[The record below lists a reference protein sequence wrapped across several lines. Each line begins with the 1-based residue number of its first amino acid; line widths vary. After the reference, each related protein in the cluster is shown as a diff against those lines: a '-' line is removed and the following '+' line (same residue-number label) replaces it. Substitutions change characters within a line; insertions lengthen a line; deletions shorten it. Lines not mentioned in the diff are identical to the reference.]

1 MIAIAPRSAIGWRE
15 MLVAYVLAL
24 LLGFATTAV
33 LILASGASVAEG
45 FGALYEGAFGS
56 RDAVLQSLVAA
67 TPLIF
72 TGLATVIA
80 FRAAIWSI
88 GQEGQMF
95 AGAMCGY
102 WASLYLGGT
111 PALVAV
117 PVIIVAAVIG
127 GAGLGG
133 LCGWLK
139 TRFQVNE
146 IISTV
151 MLNYVVVY
159 LLSYLLAGG
168 PWTAEGS
175 TSYHQTP
182 ILAEHFRLPVLL
194 NDGKLHIG
202 FVLALMAAVVCWII
216 IKKTPLGFEIRAL
229 GFNPTALRFKGVN
242 VARTVLIVMCLS
254 GALSAMAGVSEIFGV
269 NYRLRGDVMTGLGFT
284 GIIVGMIGGLNPIGA
299 VIAALLFGALSNG
312 ALYMSVLSDIPPALV
327 PAMQGILLLFFL
339 SASVLVRYSIRFRR
353 TADV

>member
-1 MIAIAPRSAIGWRE
+1 MIEITPRSSAGWKA
-15 MLVAYVLAL
+15 MLAAYVLAL
-24 LLGFATTAV
+24 FLGLATSSL
-33 LILASGASVAEG
+33 LILASGASVADG

-56 RDAVLQSLVAA
+56 RDAIMQSLVAA
-67 TPLIF
+67 TPLVF
-72 TGLATVIA
+72 TGLATVTA
-80 FRAAIWSI
+80 FRAEIWSI

-102 WASLYLGGT
+102 WVSLYLGGT
-111 PALVAV
+111 TALIAV
-117 PVIIVAAVIG
+117 PVIIAAAMMG

-133 LCGWLK
+133 FCGWLK

-151 MLNYVVVY
+151 MLNYIVIY
-159 LLSYLLAGG
+159 LLSFLLAGG

-182 ILAEHFRLPVLL
+182 VLAENFRLPLL
-194 NDGKLHIG
+194 LEDVKLHIG
-202 FVLALMAAVVCWII
+202 FVLALIAAAACWII
-216 IKKTPLGFEIRAL
+216 IRKTPLGFEIRAL

-254 GALSAMAGVSEIFGV
+254 GALSALAGVSEIFGV

-299 VIAALLFGALSNG
+299 VIAALLFGALANG
-312 ALYMSVLSDIPPALV
+312 SLYMSVLSDIPPSLV
-327 PAMQGILLLFFL
+327 PAMQGILLLFVL
-339 SASVLVRYSIRFRR
+339 GAAVLVRYRVRFGKR
-353 TADV
+353 ADV

>member
-1 MIAIAPRSAIGWRE
+1 MIEISPRSSVGWQAQA
-15 MLVAYVLAL
+15 LAYVLAL
-24 LLGFATTAV
+24 ICGFATSAL
-33 LILASGASVAEG
+33 LIALSGASVTEG

-56 RDAVLQSLVAA
+56 QEALLQSLVAA

-80 FRAAIWSI
+80 FRAEIWSI

-102 WASLYLGGT
+102 WISLVLGAVTGWIAVPAILVAAMLGG
-111 PALVAV
+111 AV
-117 PVIIVAAVIG
+117 M
-127 GAGLGG
+127 GG

-151 MLNYVVVY
+151 MLNYVIVY

-168 PWTAEGS
+168 PWTEEGS

-182 ILAEHFRLPVLL
+182 VFSENIRLPLIIAEV
-194 NDGKLHIG
+194 KLHFG
-202 FVLALMAAVVCWII
+202 FVLALLAAALCWVIL
-216 IKKTPLGFEIRAL
+216 KKTPLGFEIRAL

-242 VARTVLIVMCLS
+242 VTRTVLVVMCFS
-254 GALSAMAGVSEIFGV
+254 GALAALAGVSEIFGV

-284 GIIVGMIGGLNPIGA
+284 GIIVGMIGGLNPIGT
-299 VIAALLFGALSNG
+299 VIAALLFGALANG
-312 ALYMSVLSDIPPALV
+312 SLYMNVLSDIPPSLV

-339 SASVLVRYSIRFRR
+339 SASVLVRYSIQFRR
-353 TADV
+353 VAQ

>member
-1 MIAIAPRSAIGWRE
+1 MITITPRTSAGWQAQ
-15 MLVAYVLAL
+15 LAAYVLAL
-24 LLGFATTAV
+24 LLGFGASAL
-33 LILASGASVAEG
+33 LITASGASVSEG

-56 RDAVLQSLVAA
+56 WEAVLQSLVAA

-80 FRAAIWSI
+80 FRAEIWSI

-102 WASLYLGGT
+102 WASLYLGGA
-111 PALVAV
+111 PWLIAI
-117 PVIIVAAVIG
+117 PIIILAAMVGG
-127 GAGLGG
+127 GALGG

-139 TRFQVNE
+139 TRFSVNE

-182 ILAEHFRLPVLL
+182 VFDENFHLPLL
-194 NDGKLHIG
+194 VGSVKLHIG
-202 FVLALMAAVVCWII
+202 FPLALAAAAVCWVI

-242 VARTVLIVMCLS
+242 VTRTVLIVMCLS
-254 GALSAMAGVSEIFGV
+254 GALSALAGVSEIFGV
-269 NYRLRGDVMTGLGFT
+269 NYRLRGDVMAGLGFT

-299 VIAALLFGALSNG
+299 VIAALLFGALANG
-312 ALYMSVLSDIPPALV
+312 SLYMSVLSDIPPSLV

-339 SASVLVRYSIRFRR
+339 SASVLVRYSISIVRP
-353 TADV
+353 VHV

>member
-1 MIAIAPRSAIGWRE
+1 MIKITPRSSTGWKT
-15 MLVAYVLAL
+15 MLAAYVLAL
-24 LLGFATTAV
+24 LLGFAV
-33 LILASGASVAEG
+33 SSLLILASGASVAEG

-56 RDAVLQSLVAA
+56 RDAILQSLVAA

-80 FRAAIWSI
+80 FRAEIWSI

-102 WASLYLGGT
+102 WVSLYLGDT
-111 PALVAV
+111 TALIAV
-117 PVIIVAAVIG
+117 PVIIVAAVVG

-133 LCGWLK
+133 FCGWLK

-151 MLNYVVVY
+151 MLNYVVIY

-182 ILAEHFRLPVLL
+182 ILAENFRLPVLL
-194 NDGKLHIG
+194 DDVKLHIG
-202 FVLALMAAVVCWII
+202 FILALIAAAVCWVI
-216 IKKTPLGFEIRAL
+216 IKKTPLGFELRAL

-242 VARTVLIVMCLS
+242 VTRTVLIVMCLS
-254 GALSAMAGVSEIFGV
+254 GGLAAMAGVSEIFGV
-269 NYRLRGDVMTGLGFT
+269 NHRLRGDVMTGLGFT

-299 VIAALLFGALSNG
+299 VIAALFFGALVNG
-312 ALYMSVLSDIPPALV
+312 SLYMSVLSDIPPSLV

-339 SASVLVRYSIRFRR
+339 SAAVLVRYSIRFRR

>member
-1 MIAIAPRSAIGWRE
+1 MIEIVPRKSTGWHTQ
-15 MLVAYVLAL
+15 VAAYVVAL
-24 LLGFATTAV
+24 VLGFATSAL
-33 LILASGASVAEG
+33 LIKVGGASVAEG

-56 RDAVLQSLVAA
+56 WEAVLQSLVAA

-80 FRAAIWSI
+80 FRAEIWSI

-102 WASLYLGGT
+102 WVSLYLGGA
-111 PALVAV
+111 PLLLAV
-117 PVIIVAAVIG
+117 PIIILAAMIG
-127 GAGLGG
+127 GAFLGG
-133 LCGWLK
+133 FCGWLK
-139 TRFQVNE
+139 TQFQVNE

-151 MLNYVVVY
+151 MLNYVIIY

-168 PWTAEGS
+168 PWTEEGS

-182 ILAEHFRLPVLL
+182 VLADKFHLPLLVDGVKLHLGFILALV
-194 NDGKLHIG
+194 
-202 FVLALMAAVVCWII
+202 AAAICWVIL
-216 IKKTPLGFEIRAL
+216 KKTPLGFEIRAL

-242 VARTVLIVMCLS
+242 VTRTVLVVMGLS

-269 NYRLRGDVMTGLGFT
+269 NYRLRGDVMVGLGFT

-299 VIAALLFGALSNG
+299 VIAALLFGALANG
-312 ALYMSVLSDIPPALV
+312 SLYMSVLSDIPPSLV

-339 SASVLVRYSIRFRR
+339 SASVLVRYSIRIKRL
-353 TADV
+353 THV

>member
-1 MIAIAPRSAIGWRE
+1 MIELVPRSSTGWRAQ
-15 MLVAYVLAL
+15 LAAYALAL
-24 LLGFATTAV
+24 VLGFTTSAL
-33 LILASGASVAEG
+33 LIAASGASIIEG

-56 RDAVLQSLVAA
+56 QEAILQSLVAA

-80 FRAAIWSI
+80 FRAEIWSI
-88 GQEGQMF
+88 GQEGQVF

-102 WASLYLGGT
+102 WATLYLGDAPG
-111 PALVAV
+111 LVSI
-117 PVIIVAAVIG
+117 PVIILAAMIG
-127 GAGLGG
+127 GALMGG
-133 LCGWLK
+133 FCGWLK

-151 MLNYVVVY
+151 MLNYVIVY

-168 PWTAEGS
+168 PWTEEGS

-182 ILAEHFRLPVLL
+182 VFTDNFHLPLL
-194 NDGKLHIG
+194 VDDVKLHIG
-202 FVLALMAAVVCWII
+202 FALALVAAAICWVIL
-216 IKKTPLGFEIRAL
+216 KKTPLGFEIRAL

-242 VARTVLIVMCLS
+242 VTRTVLIIMCIS
-254 GALSAMAGVSEIFGV
+254 GALSALAGVSEIFGV
-269 NYRLRGDVMTGLGFT
+269 NHRLRGDVMTGIGFT

-299 VIAALLFGALSNG
+299 VIAALLFGALANG
-312 ALYMSVLSDIPPALV
+312 SLYMSVLSDIPPSLV

-339 SASVLVRYSIRFRR
+339 TASVLVRYSIKFKGP
-353 TADV
+353 AHV